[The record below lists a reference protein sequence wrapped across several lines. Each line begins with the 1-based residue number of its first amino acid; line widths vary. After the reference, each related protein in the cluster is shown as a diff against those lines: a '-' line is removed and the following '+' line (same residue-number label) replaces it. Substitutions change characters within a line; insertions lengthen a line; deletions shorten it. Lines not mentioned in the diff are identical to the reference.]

1 MILNLL
7 VLAGLRLVRC
17 ADMSAIISRQ
27 YRRTTLQLW
36 AFLAVLAGLGFGYF
50 GFRINFLW
58 LAVTLFLG
66 LSMRRKNG
74 FKLLLVILLAFGLG
88 WWRGIGYNDKIAVYD
103 HLYDQK
109 LTIVGQANED
119 ANYNKYKQISF
130 SAGNLRLEDGT
141 KIPGKILVSGY
152 GANSVLHGDKV
163 VITGKMRPG
172 YGTNNA
178 RMSYAQLSVVEHNP
192 TLIADLRRNFIVGM
206 QNALPEPA
214 ASFGMGLLVGQR
226 VTLPEE
232 VKQDLL
238 MVGLT
243 HIIAVSGYNLT
254 IILRATGGLFAKQSK
269 RLTVF
274 FAVGLIFVFLLI
286 TGSSA
291 SIVRAAIVSML
302 SISAAYYGRSIKP
315 LNLIALAAA
324 ITAWANP
331 MYIWADLGWYLS
343 FLAFYG
349 VLVLAP
355 LMSKRLTPRLRKSII
370 AMIALETICAEIMT
384 MPFVLFNFGQ
394 VSLIGLLANVLVVVF
409 IPLAMLLS
417 LIAGLGGM
425 LFSSLA
431 GWIALP
437 AKILLTY
444 MLDIAHILSDIP
456 NVFIENISLSLS
468 QMLTMYALVV
478 FATILLWFKANP
490 KSDTIT
496 DKNDDNLQGVKV

>member
-1 MILNLL
+1 MRAIL
-7 VLAGLRLVRC
+7 
-17 ADMSAIISRQ
+17 SRQ

-36 AFLAVLAGLGFGYF
+36 AFLAILAGLSFAYFGY
-50 GFRINFLW
+50 RISFVW
-58 LAVTLFLG
+58 LVVAVLLAI
-66 LSMRRKNG
+66 SMRSKNG
-74 FKLLLVILLAFGLG
+74 FKLLLVVLLAFGAG
-88 WWRGIGYNDKIAVYD
+88 WWRGIGYGENIAVYEQ
-103 HLYDQK
+103 LYDQK
-109 LTIVGQANED
+109 VSIIGQANED
-119 ANYNKYKQISF
+119 ANYNKYKQITF
-130 SAGNLRLEDGT
+130 STGNLRFEDGT
-141 KIPGKILVSGY
+141 KLPGKVLVSGY
-152 GANSVLHGDKV
+152 GANSILHGDEV
-163 VITGKMRPG
+163 HITGKMRAG
-172 YGTNNA
+172 YGTYNA
-178 RMSYAQLSVVEHNP
+178 RMSYAQLTVFAHHPS
-192 TLIADLRRNFIVGM
+192 LIADLRRDFIVGM

-226 VTLPEE
+226 ATLPDE

-254 IILRATGGLFAKQSK
+254 IILRASGGLFAKQSK
-269 RLTVF
+269 RLTTI
-274 FAVGLIFVFLLI
+274 FAVGLIIVFLLI

-302 SISAAYYGRSIKP
+302 SITAAYYGRSIKP

-355 LMSKRLTPRLRKSII
+355 LMAKRLTPRLRNSII

-394 VSLIGLLANVLVVVF
+394 VSWIGLVANVLVVVF

-444 MLDIAHILSDIP
+444 MLDVAHILSDIP

-478 FATILLWFKANP
+478 FATIVLWFKANS

-496 DKNDDNLQGVKV
+496 DKNDDNLQGAKV

>member
-1 MILNLL
+1 MRAIL
-7 VLAGLRLVRC
+7 
-17 ADMSAIISRQ
+17 SRQ

-36 AFLAVLAGLGFGYF
+36 AFLGVLAGLGFSYSGA
-50 GFRINFLW
+50 RISLLPIFAML
-58 LAVTLFLG
+58 LLLLT
-66 LSMRRKNG
+66 MRHKNV

-88 WWRGIGYNDKIAVYD
+88 WWRGLGYNDKIAVYD
-103 HLYDQK
+103 QLYDQK
-109 LTIVGQANED
+109 LSIVGRSNED

-152 GANSVLHGDKV
+152 GANSVLHGDEV
-163 VITGKMRPG
+163 VITGKMQPG
-172 YGTNNA
+172 YGTYNA
-178 RMSYAQLSVVEHNP
+178 RMSYAQLSVVAHHP
-192 TLIADLRRNFIVGM
+192 SLIAELRRNFIVGM

-226 VTLPEE
+226 ATLPEE

-269 RLTVF
+269 RLTTL

-286 TGSSA
+286 TGSSS

-355 LMSKRLTPRLRKSII
+355 LMAKRLTPRLLNSVI

-417 LIAGLGGM
+417 LIAGLSGM
-425 LFSSLA
+425 FLSTMS

-444 MLDIAHILSDIP
+444 MLDIAHLLSDIP

-468 QMLTMYALVV
+468 QMLMIYVMVV
-478 FATILLWFKANP
+478 IATILLWFKANS

>member
-1 MILNLL
+1 MRALL
-7 VLAGLRLVRC
+7 
-17 ADMSAIISRQ
+17 SRQ
-27 YRRTTLQLW
+27 YRKTTLQLW
-36 AFLAVLAGLGFGYF
+36 AFVAVLVGLGFAYTGL
-50 GFRINFLW
+50 RINFVW
-58 LAVTLFLG
+58 VLAAVLLA
-66 LSMRRKNG
+66 LAMRRKNG
-74 FKLLLVILLAFGLG
+74 FKLLLIVFLAFGLG
-88 WWRGIGYNDKIAVYD
+88 WWRGIGFGEQIAVYD
-103 HLYDQK
+103 QLYDQK
-109 LTIVGQANED
+109 LSIVGKADED

-130 SAGNLRLEDGT
+130 SAGNLMLEDGS

-152 GANSVLHGDKV
+152 GANSVLHGDEV
-163 VITGKMRPG
+163 YITGKLRPG
-172 YGTNNA
+172 YGTYNA
-178 RMSYAQLSVVEHNP
+178 RMSYAQFTVVQHNP
-192 TLIADLRRNFIVGM
+192 TLIAEFRRNFIVGM

-226 VTLPEE
+226 ATLPED
-232 VKQDLL
+232 VKQALL

-254 IILRATGGLFAKQSK
+254 IILRASGGLFAKQSK
-269 RLTVF
+269 RLTTL
-274 FAVGLIFVFLLI
+274 FAVGLIVVFLLI

-302 SISAAYYGRSIKP
+302 SITAAYYGRSIKP

-355 LMSKRLTPRLRKSII
+355 LMAKRLTPRMRNSVIV
-370 AMIALETICAEIMT
+370 MIALESICAEIMT

-394 VSLIGLLANVLVVVF
+394 ISFVGLLANVLVVVF
-409 IPLAMLLS
+409 IPLAMLLG
-417 LIAGLGGM
+417 LTAGLSGM
-425 LFSSLA
+425 LFSSYA

-444 MLDIAHILSDIP
+444 MLDIAHILSGIP
-456 NVFIENISLSLS
+456 NVFIEDLSLSLP
-468 QMLTMYALVV
+468 QMLIIYFLVV
-478 FATILLWFKANP
+478 FATVLLWFKANP

-496 DKNDDNLQGVKV
+496 DKNEDNLQGAKV

>member
-1 MILNLL
+1 MRAIL
-7 VLAGLRLVRC
+7 
-17 ADMSAIISRQ
+17 SRQ

-36 AFLAVLAGLGFGYF
+36 AFLAVLAGLGFAYTGL
-50 GFRINFLW
+50 RMNFVW
-58 LAVTLFLG
+58 VLAAIGLA

-74 FKLLLVILLAFGLG
+74 FKLLLIVFLAFGLG
-88 WWRGIGYNDKIAVYD
+88 WWRGIGYIDKIAVYD
-103 HLYDQK
+103 QLYDQK
-109 LTIVGQANED
+109 LSMIGRANED

-130 SAGNLRLEDGT
+130 SAGNLRLEDGNA
-141 KIPGKILVSGY
+141 IPGKILVSGY
-152 GANSVLHGDKV
+152 GANSVLHGDEV
-163 VITGKMRPG
+163 NITGKLRPG
-172 YGTNNA
+172 YGTYNA
-178 RMSYAQLSVVEHNP
+178 RMSYAQFTVVQHNP
-192 TLIADLRRNFIVGM
+192 TLIAEFRRNFIVGM

-226 VTLPEE
+226 ATLPED
-232 VKQDLL
+232 VKQALL

-254 IILRATGGLFAKQSK
+254 IILRASGQLFAKQSK
-269 RLTVF
+269 RLTTL
-274 FAVGLIFVFLLI
+274 FAVGLIVVFLLI

-302 SISAAYYGRSIKP
+302 SITAAYYGRSIKP

-355 LMSKRLTPRLRKSII
+355 LMAKRLTPRMRNSVI

-384 MPFVLFNFGQ
+384 MPFVLFNFDQ
-394 VSLIGLLANVLVVVF
+394 ISFVGLLANVLVVVF

-417 LIAGLGGM
+417 LAAGLGGM
-425 LFSSLA
+425 LFTSLA

-444 MLDIAHILSDIP
+444 MLDIAHILSSIP
-456 NVFIENISLSLS
+456 NVFVENISISLY
-468 QMLTMYALVV
+468 QMLAMYLLVV
-478 FATILLWFKANP
+478 LATVLLWFKANP

-496 DKNDDNLQGVKV
+496 DKNEDNLRGAKV